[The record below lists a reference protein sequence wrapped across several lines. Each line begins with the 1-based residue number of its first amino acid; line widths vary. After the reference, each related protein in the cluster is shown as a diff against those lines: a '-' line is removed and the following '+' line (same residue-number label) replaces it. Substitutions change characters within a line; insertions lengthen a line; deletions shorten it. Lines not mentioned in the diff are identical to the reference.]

1 MDDDLK
7 CGEWCL
13 AVPVEAVTG
22 EEAGRAGGSK
32 DERPSI
38 DRGLFT
44 SGASTSLESVNTPR
58 HLLDLSERIAC

>member
-1 MDDDLK
+1 MVSDRAGMKPPLGK
-7 CGEWCL
+7 RQAGQ
-13 AVPVEAVTG
+13 
-22 EEAGRAGGSK
+22 GRAGGSK